1 MYDYNK
7 LFYLYNLIYMC
18 DMCTLQ
24 MQLGNYFAK

>member
-7 LFYLYNLIYMC
+7 LFYLYDSTYMC

-24 MQLGNYFAK
+24 MQFDNYFA